1 MSTQLTRWS
10 LLSIEERRRMKRDG
24 FLAWFFRRARG
35 DSPALR
41 IAIHITLI
49 VLCLIALYPLLR
61 IISISVRPGHRLL
74 STDLALFPADATLEH
89 YINVIFNRDF
99 FLWIWN
105 SLLIT
110 MSTATLGIILA
121 STGAYAFSRWKFPGR
136 NAGLV
141 FLLATQMIPA
151 AMMMVPIYILAIRLG
166 LINTWVGLVVAWS
179 VQTVPFSTWI
189 LKGYYDTIPFELEQ
203 AAMVDGSTRMGAFLR
218 IIIPLSLPA
227 MAIAFLFNFMHA
239 WNDYLLARIIL
250 QDRDMYTWP
259 LGLNRMQGQ
268 FQTQWGEFSAAA
280 VMVSIP
286 ATALFL
292 FSSRYLI
299 SGLTL
304 GSVKG

>member
-1 MSTQLTRWS
+1 M
-10 LLSIEERRRMKRDG
+10 
-24 FLAWFFRRARG
+24 
-35 DSPALR
+35 
-41 IAIHITLI
+41 
-49 VLCLIALYPLLR
+49 YPLLR
-61 IISISVRPGHRLL
+61 IISISVRPGDRLL
-74 STDLALFPADATLEH
+74 STDLVLFPVDATWEH

-136 NAGLV
+136 NTGLV

-151 AMMMVPIYILAIRLG
+151 AMMMVPIYILAIRLD
-166 LINTWVGLVVAWS
+166 LINTWVGLVIAWS

-203 AAMVDGSTRMGAFLR
+203 AAMVDGSTRMGAFVRVIL
-218 IIIPLSLPA
+218 PLSLPA

-250 QDRDMYTWP
+250 QDREMYTWP

-280 VMVSIP
+280 VMVSVP

>member
-1 MSTQLTRWS
+1 MSTRAS
-10 LLSIEERRRMKRDG
+10 RLSIIPVEERRRIKRDG
-24 FLAWFFRRARG
+24 WFRWFFYRARG

-41 IAIHITLI
+41 LGIHIALI
-49 VLCLIALYPLLR
+49 VLCLIALYPLVR
-61 IISISVRPGHRLL
+61 IIGISVRPGHRLL
-74 STDLALFPADATLEH
+74 TTDLALFPADATIEH
-89 YINVIFNRDF
+89 YRNVLFNRDF
-99 FLWIWN
+99 LLWIWN

-110 MSTATLGIILA
+110 LSTATLGIIIA
-121 STGAYAFSRWKFPGR
+121 ATGAYAFSRWNFPGKKT
-136 NAGLV
+136 GLV

-151 AMMMVPIYILAIRLG
+151 AMMMVPIYILAIQLD
-166 LINTWVGLVVAWS
+166 LINTWIGLVVAWS

-203 AAMVDGSTRMGAFLR
+203 AAMVDGATRIGAFLR
-218 IIIPLSLPA
+218 IILPLAVPA

-239 WNDYLLARIIL
+239 WNDYLLARIML
-250 QDRDMYTWP
+250 QSRSMYTWT
-259 LGLNRMQGQ
+259 LGLHRMQGQ
-268 FQTQWGEFSAAA
+268 FHTQWGEFSAAA

-292 FSSRYLI
+292 FSSKWLI